1 MAGRCQRWFASA
13 SWTWRT
19 RVSGPVTSPASS
31 ASAMAASARSSAGK
45 HELHPL
51 LLQAGLTATL
61 TSRAQSWDGQGRLV
75 SLAISSWLFLP
86 YTPLLS
92 PHLIFQR
99 LLCSCNRRVFP
110 RGYPLAKTQG
120 QRAIR
125 QGTCA
130 RRWPPRSNPYT
141 RDIQVRASQTVAPR
155 APGCLVKYRPLGP
168 QIHYIAS
175 PTARPGAGN
184 LMRWPDDTHEH

>member
-1 MAGRCQRWFASA
+1 MNFTHFSCRLASQ
-13 SWTWRT
+13 
-19 RVSGPVTSPASS
+19 PPSPAGPSPG
-31 ASAMAASARSSAGK
+31 MDRVGWCLWPSARGSSFPT
-45 HELHPL
+45 H
-51 LLQAGLTATL
+51 
-61 TSRAQSWDGQGRLV
+61 
-75 SLAISSWLFLP
+75 
-86 YTPLLS
+86 LS
-92 PHLIFQR
+92 FPPHLIFQR